1 MESLPMPHLP
11 PPEPMQS
18 PKRPKGYYES
28 VLTEW
33 RVSGILRGLTELE
46 TILLG
51 AQFTGLAV
59 AAAEVTPPEHEA
71 QLGVATRAMHTAYS
85 GRMAVKH
92 GFGRPQA
99 PPTLPEPRRSNRERG
114 S

>member
-1 MESLPMPHLP
+1 MPI
-11 PPEPMQS
+11 EPMQS
-18 PKRPKGYYES
+18 PRRPKGYYES
-28 VLTEW
+28 VLREW
-33 RVSGILRGLTELE
+33 RTLGIIQGLTDME

-59 AAAEVTPPEHEA
+59 AAAIATPPEHEA

-92 GFGRPQA
+92 GFGRPV
-99 PPTLPEPRRSNRERG
+99 TSRG
-114 S
+114 LKADA